1 MSPPVSPPHTPHPT
15 SSVPVQ
21 SEGEEAMVS
30 AALMAL
36 EVPPEAYHLGR
47 TRVFFKTGQL
57 AYVRKIL
64 DVRGLSPI
72 WFLVETAWA
81 GAVVCTV

>member
-1 MSPPVSPPHTPHPT
+1 M
-15 SSVPVQ
+15 Q
-21 SEGEEAMVS
+21 SEGDEAMVS

-64 DVRGLSPI
+64 DVRGLSLSAFCLLCRRCRD
-72 WFLVETAWA
+72 WV
-81 GAVVCTV
+81 GVGCRVYYV